1 MILSQHDIQHAIS
14 RGDLGATRGDGK
26 QLSVEPASMD
36 LHLGSELRIPAATGV
51 VEVNDADTY
60 PAHYERNSELSLSP
74 GKFAL
79 AHTEENI
86 TVPDDKVGILH
97 GRSSVGRLGLFIHNA
112 GFIDPGFRGQ
122 ITLELFNAA
131 PYPIRLRD
139 GMRICQLALHDMKT
153 KPDVAYSKEN
163 GNKYNDQTGP
173 TASRLYED
181 FDESA

>member
-14 RGDLGATRGDGK
+14 RGDLGATRGNGK

-36 LHLGSELRIPAATGV
+36 LHLGSELRIPSATGV
-51 VEVNDADTY
+51 VEVDDADTY
-60 PAHYERNSELSLSP
+60 PAHYERTSELSLSP

-122 ITLELFNAA
+122 VTLELFNAA

-153 KPDVAYSKEN
+153 TPDVAYSEEN
-163 GNKYNDQTGP
+163 GNKYSDQTGATP
-173 TASRLYED
+173 SRLYED